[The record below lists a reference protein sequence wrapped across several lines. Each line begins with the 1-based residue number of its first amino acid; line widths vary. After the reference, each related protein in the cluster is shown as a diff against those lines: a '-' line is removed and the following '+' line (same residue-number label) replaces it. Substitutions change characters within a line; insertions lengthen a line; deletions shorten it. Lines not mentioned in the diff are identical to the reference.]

1 MSARR
6 ITKVL
11 VANRG
16 EIAVR
21 VIRACRELGIAPV
34 AVFSEADREALHV
47 LMADE
52 AYPIGP
58 APAIES
64 YLNVEKLVSVAKA
77 AGADAVHPG
86 YGFLA
91 ESAAFAEACAAAG
104 LVFVGP
110 PPSAI
115 RALGDK
121 TAARRLA
128 REMGVPLI
136 PGTLEPVADDAA
148 ARAVARKIGYPL
160 MIKAVMGGGGKGMR
174 LVRQASE
181 LEGALRAARSEAA
194 GAFGDGAVYLERY
207 VAEAR
212 HIEIQVL
219 ADARGHVIHLGEREC
234 SIQRRHQK
242 LVEECPSPFVDAAL
256 RERMGQAA
264 CRIAKAAGYV
274 SAGTVE
280 FLVDAERNW

>member
-1 MSARR
+1 MEASLAGREGRGDGHRRLETRLMTTRR
-6 ITKVL
+6 IAKVL

-148 ARAVARKIGYPL
+148 ARAAAREIGYPP
-160 MIKAVMGGGGKGMR
+160 MIKAVMGGGGEGKR
-174 LVRQASE
+174 PVRRAPE
-181 LEGALRAARSEAA
+181 LEGALRAARGEAGGA
-194 GAFGDGAVYLERY
+194 VGGSGAFP
-207 VAEAR
+207 
-212 HIEIQVL
+212 Q
-219 ADARGHVIHLGEREC
+219 
-234 SIQRRHQK
+234 
-242 LVEECPSPFVDAAL
+242 
-256 RERMGQAA
+256 
-264 CRIAKAAGYV
+264 
-274 SAGTVE
+274 
-280 FLVDAERNW
+280 

>member
-1 MSARR
+1 MK

-21 VIRACRELGIAPV
+21 VIRACREQGIATV
-34 AVFSEADREALHV
+34 AVYSEVDREALHV

-52 AYPIGP
+52 AYLIGPP
-58 APAIES
+58 APAES
-64 YLNVEKLVSVAKA
+64 YLAIDTLVRVAKS

-91 ESAAFAEACAAAG
+91 ESAAFAEACVAAG

-160 MIKAVMGGGGKGMR
+160 MIKAVMGGGGMGMR

-194 GAFGDGAVYLERY
+194 GAFAASAVYLERY
-207 VAEAR
+207 
-212 HIEIQVL
+212 
-219 ADARGHVIHLGEREC
+219 
-234 SIQRRHQK
+234 
-242 LVEECPSPFVDAAL
+242 
-256 RERMGQAA
+256 
-264 CRIAKAAGYV
+264 
-274 SAGTVE
+274 
-280 FLVDAERNW
+280 